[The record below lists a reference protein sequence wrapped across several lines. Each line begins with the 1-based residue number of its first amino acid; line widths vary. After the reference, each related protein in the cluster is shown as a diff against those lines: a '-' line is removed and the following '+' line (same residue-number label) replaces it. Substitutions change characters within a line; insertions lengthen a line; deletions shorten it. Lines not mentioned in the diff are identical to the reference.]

1 MYKLHISLFTPW
13 LETTDW
19 VAVSMLPLLPG
30 RAGAPLSIM
39 YVDIVPALARV
50 ALLWLYCGYTGTP
63 SSDLSLSRA

>member
-1 MYKLHISLFTPW
+1 MEVIKVYKLHISLFTPW

-50 ALLWLYCGYTGTP
+50 ALL
-63 SSDLSLSRA
+63 

>member
-50 ALLWLYCGYTGTP
+50 HGIMGSPEPYGALL
-63 SSDLSLSRA
+63 SSSTTR